1 MPIVIEIPT
10 DEEVCTAGTSGRPGD
25 LDQLLIALEI
35 ASRQVEAS
43 IVSAV
48 RHGDQS
54 GAWARDGHR
63 TATQWVTA
71 VMGVPRSTA
80 LARVRTSRF
89 ASLGLHRWA
98 AAVADATLG
107 REQAWALARTAA
119 NPRVRGHL
127 AEGEEILLDMATS
140 MPYPDFVS
148 ALHYWEA
155 LADQDGALADHEAAD
170 RRRRLSMGF
179 VGNEFHFKGRCGATQ
194 GAVLKQLLDQFIEA
208 EFRADLAA
216 SAAAKNEALRQSSG
230 QDRLPVGPSEHS
242 EYSEQT
248 EQTQPLSGLLL
259 RTATQRALDAL
270 VTALE
275 YAASSDRN
283 TVEPVVNLIC
293 DATTMI
299 EWLRFGWG
307 GTHPLPDPNAATL
320 RRCESMGGGPLDP
333 RLLLDAVLSGRMRSI
348 ITGTDTAPH
357 SVTSTSRFFDHHTRD
372 AVRSLNLQCFWPGC
386 GLPSTMCETDHLRPY
401 SRGGPTIA
409 PNAGPAC
416 RRHNGW
422 KGDRWYVGRRRWG
435 WAVTRP
441 DGSSFTD
448 APPAP
453 PVPPVPPTPPAPRAP
468 DPQ

>member
-1 MPIVIEIPT
+1 MPILIEIPT
-10 DEEVCTAGTSGRPGD
+10 AEEVCAAGHSGQPGD
-25 LDQLLIALEI
+25 LDQLLVALEI
-35 ASRQVEAS
+35 TSRHVEAA
-43 IVSAV
+43 IVNTV
-48 RHGDQS
+48 RQGDQT

-71 VMGVPRSTA
+71 VMGVPRSIA
-80 LARVRTSRF
+80 LNRVRASRF
-89 ASLGLHRWA
+89 ASLGLHLWA

-119 NPRVRGHL
+119 NPRVRNHL
-127 AEGEEILLDMATS
+127 TEGEEMLLDMAIS

-170 RRRRLSMGF
+170 RRRQLAMGF

-216 SAAAKNEALRQSSG
+216 SAAAKNEVLRHSSG
-230 QDRLPVGPSEHS
+230 QDGLPADPPEHS
-242 EYSEQT
+242 EDAEHSD
-248 EQTQPLSGLLL
+248 QTQPLSGLLL
-259 RTATQRALDAL
+259 RTAGQRALDAL

-307 GTHPLPDPNAATL
+307 GAHPLPDPNAATL

-386 GLPSTMCETDHLRPY
+386 DLPSTMCEIDHLRPY
-401 SRGGPTIA
+401 ARGGPTIA
-409 PNAGPAC
+409 SNAGPAC

-422 KGDRWYVGRRRWG
+422 KGDRWYAGRRRWG

-453 PVPPVPPTPPAPRAP
+453 PAPPASSPPRP
-468 DPQ
+468 H